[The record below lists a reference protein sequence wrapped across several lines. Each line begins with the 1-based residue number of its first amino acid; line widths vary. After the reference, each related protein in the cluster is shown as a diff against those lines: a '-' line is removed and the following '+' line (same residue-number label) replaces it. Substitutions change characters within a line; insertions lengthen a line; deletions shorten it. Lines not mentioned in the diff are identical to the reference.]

1 MIKRKLRI
9 VLLLFSLLLAQV
21 VVAPYFSLGG
31 AQPQF
36 SIPLC
41 VYLGITRFS
50 ISSALG
56 AFGWGLVMDCL
67 TGSVVGPWAGGSIA
81 AFLFAGLTARSAFLP
96 SLPIVAGVL
105 FLASLIAFEIFHGL
119 HLADTAVT
127 PTISLVLGEVAI
139 TTLTGLALVW
149 FIRWWLE
156 PSPGRTSR
164 DPHHGARR
172 YG

>member
-9 VLLLFSLLLAQV
+9 VLVLFGLLFAQV
-21 VVAPYFSLGG
+21 VMAPYLSIVG

-50 ISSALG
+50 ILSAFG

-67 TGSVVGPWAGGSIA
+67 TGSVVGPWAGGNIA
-81 AFLFAGLTARSAFLP
+81 AFLFAGLTARRP

-105 FLASLIAFEIFHGL
+105 FLASLLAFGVFHGL
-119 HLADTAVT
+119 HMADTVAI
-127 PTISLVLGEVAI
+127 PSMSLILGEAAI
-139 TTLTGLALVW
+139 TTFTGLGLMW
-149 FIRWWLE
+149 FLRCWLE
-156 PSPGRTSR
+156 PSPARASR
-164 DPHHGARR
+164 GPHHGARR